1 MRLTDKTAS
10 ENSGS
15 KENDYFSYFVDQFDD
30 IRVLRYRIPG
40 FEALS
45 VKQKKFIYYLGQAAL
60 SGRDI
65 LWDQNFKYNLT
76 IRKTIEAI
84 INSYKGDRSGMEFSS
99 FMVYAKKVFF
109 SNGIHHHYSSD
120 KFEPIFTEDYF
131 SQLVMNSDNNQ
142 LPLDGWE
149 SCNQLAKSLEKIIFS
164 KTHYPKKVE
173 LKDGI
178 DLVAASASNFYEGVS
193 QEEVEEYYKSLSDPC
208 NQRPVSLGLN
218 SKLIKVN
225 GRIKEDVYRIG
236 GKYGEALEQVVLWLE
251 KAAAEAE
258 TEGQRID
265 IELLIGFYTT
275 GDLKTWDEYNVSW
288 AKNHEGTIDFI
299 NGFIENYED
308 PLGMKAT
315 WESVVEYVDIEATKR
330 SESIT
335 ANSQWF
341 EDNSPIDP
349 KYRKESVAG
358 VAARVINVAML
369 GGDCYPSSPLGINL
383 PNADWIRKEVG
394 SKSVRLANIA
404 DAYDITSRDN
414 GFLEEFAY
422 EAAEIERVRNFGS
435 MSDALHTDLHECVGH
450 ASGKLAE
457 GTDPNALKNYASAL
471 EESRADLFALY
482 YMTDNK
488 ILELKL
494 LPTPEAAMA
503 CYDSYIRNGLITQL
517 VRIKPGKKVEEAH
530 MRCRSLISHWAFEQ
544 GKVENV
550 IEMVAR
556 NGKSYVKINDY
567 IKLRLIFGN
576 LLFEVQRIKSEGDF
590 ESGKKLIED
599 YGVNVNPVLHE
610 EVLKR
615 YQQLNLAPYTGFV
628 NPELVPAFNDKGE
641 IVDII
646 LKYTDDYLGQMMEY
660 GRRFSF
666 LPLSANE

>member
-208 NQRPVSLGLN
+208 NLRPVSLGLN

-258 TEGQRID
+258 
-265 IELLIGFYTT
+265 
-275 GDLKTWDEYNVSW
+275 
-288 AKNHEGTIDFI
+288 
-299 NGFIENYED
+299 
-308 PLGMKAT
+308 KAAAEKAFQAAADKKAAEQT
-315 WESVVEYVDIEATKR
+315 AATQKAEA
-330 SESIT
+330 
-335 ANSQWF
+335 
-341 EDNSPIDP
+341 
-349 KYRKESVAG
+349 
-358 VAARVINVAML
+358 
-369 GGDCYPSSPLGINL
+369 
-383 PNADWIRKEVG
+383 
-394 SKSVRLANIA
+394 
-404 DAYDITSRDN
+404 
-414 GFLEEFAY
+414 
-422 EAAEIERVRNFGS
+422 EAA
-435 MSDALHTDLHECVGH
+435 
-450 ASGKLAE
+450 AE
-457 GTDPNALKNYASAL
+457 K
-471 EESRADLFALY
+471 
-482 YMTDNK
+482 
-488 ILELKL
+488 
-494 LPTPEAAMA
+494 AAA
-503 CYDSYIRNGLITQL
+503 
-517 VRIKPGKKVEEAH
+517 E
-530 MRCRSLISHWAFEQ
+530 
-544 GKVENV
+544 
-550 IEMVAR
+550 
-556 NGKSYVKINDY
+556 
-567 IKLRLIFGN
+567 
-576 LLFEVQRIKSEGDF
+576 
-590 ESGKKLIED
+590 
-599 YGVNVNPVLHE
+599 
-610 EVLKR
+610 
-615 YQQLNLAPYTGFV
+615 
-628 NPELVPAFNDKGE
+628 
-641 IVDII
+641 
-646 LKYTDDYLGQMMEY
+646 
-660 GRRFSF
+660 
-666 LPLSANE
+666 

>member
-1 MRLTDKTAS
+1 
-10 ENSGS
+10 
-15 KENDYFSYFVDQFDD
+15 
-30 IRVLRYRIPG
+30 
-40 FEALS
+40 
-45 VKQKKFIYYLGQAAL
+45 
-60 SGRDI
+60 
-65 LWDQNFKYNLT
+65 
-76 IRKTIEAI
+76 
-84 INSYKGDRSGMEFSS
+84 
-99 FMVYAKKVFF
+99 MVYAKKVFF